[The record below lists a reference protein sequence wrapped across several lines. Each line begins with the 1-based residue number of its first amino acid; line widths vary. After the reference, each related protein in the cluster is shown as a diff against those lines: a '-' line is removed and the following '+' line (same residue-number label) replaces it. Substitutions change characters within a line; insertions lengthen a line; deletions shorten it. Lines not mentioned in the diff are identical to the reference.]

1 MLLAIICIVLLLA
14 GLGLL
19 DNVTNRIA
27 AAWRDAMRR
36 IK

>member
-14 GLGLL
+14 AFGLL
-19 DNVTNRIA
+19 DNVTGRIA

-36 IK
+36 LK